1 MNIALWIVAGLVALG
16 FLFAGVNKI
25 AQPREKLQ
33 QSMAWVEDFSPTQI
47 KLIGAAEVL
56 GAIGLIVPP
65 LTGIAPILA
74 PIAATGLVVVMVGA
88 AITHLR
94 RGERPVIGAN
104 VVLGLLAAFV
114 AVGRFFIAP
123 F

>member
-1 MNIALWIVAGLVALG
+1 
-16 FLFAGVNKI
+16 
-25 AQPREKLQ
+25 
-33 QSMAWVEDFSPTQI
+33 
-47 KLIGAAEVL
+47 
-56 GAIGLIVPP
+56 
-65 LTGIAPILA
+65 
-74 PIAATGLVVVMVGA
+74 MVGA